1 MPSNRNTEAEAAAP
15 KPATESRCNGCGD
28 LFAEIEGT
36 THPYIL
42 SSPGCWQAYG
52 ELLARE
58 YQDPRYM
65 RVHRLTV
72 DAYAVQHPGVDTP
85 QARNSVGIHLC
96 RLFLLFE
103 HGWAIER
110 ANAAMITIT
119 AKKHAYP
126 WLTPPP
132 RIGPLSV
139 RLPLAATTPEEHAE
153 RVEQWARSVWNAWA
167 RHHATVRTWCAAIVV

>member
-1 MPSNRNTEAEAAAP
+1 MEKENTNRCCGCGELFPEPPPSDTAAP
-15 KPATESRCNGCGD
+15 
-28 LFAEIEGT
+28 

-72 DAYAVQHPGVDTP
+72 DTYAVQHPGVDTP
-85 QARNSVGIHLC
+85 QARNSVGIHLS
-96 RLFLLFE
+96 RLLLLFE
-103 HGWAIER
+103 RAWPIER
-110 ANAAMITIT
+110 ANAAMLTIT

-132 RIGPLSV
+132 SLGLLTV
-139 RLPLAATTPEEHAE
+139 RHPLAATTPEEHAQ
-153 RVEQWARSVWNAWA
+153 RVEEWARSVWTAWA
-167 RHHATVRTWCAAIVV
+167 EHHATVRAWCSKMV